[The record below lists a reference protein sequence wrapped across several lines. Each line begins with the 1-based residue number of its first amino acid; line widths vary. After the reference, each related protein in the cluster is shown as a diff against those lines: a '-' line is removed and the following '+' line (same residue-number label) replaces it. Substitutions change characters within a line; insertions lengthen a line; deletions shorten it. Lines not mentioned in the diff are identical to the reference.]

1 MSENNKSNTYPFP
14 DGDDDLLKQKF
25 NIDLRVYSTEQKD
38 EAATAWVDFCRS
50 QVDSSMF
57 IKLIALCDGSLTE
70 ATVLWDLLKF
80 HRTTG
85 NKLMAWR
92 EQSAQD
98 YVERYGIEFGV
109 SRSYRRA
116 FDELGADGLI
126 IHSPVSTNNPRKFR
140 LDWIDFSNKIKT
152 ISSKLPALSVL
163 VEVSL

>member
-1 MSENNKSNTYPFP
+1 MSETTTTIYPFP
-14 DGDDDLLKQKF
+14 DGEDNILKQKF
-25 NIDLRVYSTEQKD
+25 NIDLREYSTEQKD
-38 EAATAWVDFCRS
+38 AAATAWVDFCRN

-98 YVERYGIEFGV
+98 YVERFGNTFGAI
-109 SRSYRRA
+109 RSYRRA
-116 FDELGADGLI
+116 MDYLSEAGLI
-126 IHSPVSTNNPRKFR
+126 VHWPVATNNSKKFR
-140 LDWIDFSNKIKT
+140 LDWIEFSAQILQV
-152 ISSKLPALSVL
+152 SQKLPAMTSLDV
-163 VEVSL
+163 VSK